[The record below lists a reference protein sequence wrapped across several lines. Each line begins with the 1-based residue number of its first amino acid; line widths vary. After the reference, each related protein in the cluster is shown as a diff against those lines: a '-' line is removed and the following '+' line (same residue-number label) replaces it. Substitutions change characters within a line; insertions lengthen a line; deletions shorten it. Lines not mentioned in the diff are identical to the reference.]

1 MKTDYS
7 ELVGCWIDGAI
18 ARNSQEIA
26 ERLSQLAA
34 CINADSDQL
43 AHEPEDLDVES
54 REMWL
59 QDTIDELD
67 QAINNALNPHG
78 FLAVWEAGDYILL
91 HQSEYFESES
101 DYLTMDCN
109 PRSDTRTRR

>member
-7 ELVGCWIDGAI
+7 ELLGCWIDGAI
-18 ARNSQEIA
+18 PRNSQEIA
-26 ERLSQLAA
+26 ERLSQLATYLY
-34 CINADSDQL
+34 ADSDQL
-43 AHEPEDLDVES
+43 AHEPDDLDTES
-54 REMWL
+54 REIWL
-59 QDTIDELD
+59 QDVIDELD

-101 DYLTMDCN
+101 DYLTKE
-109 PRSDTRTRR
+109 